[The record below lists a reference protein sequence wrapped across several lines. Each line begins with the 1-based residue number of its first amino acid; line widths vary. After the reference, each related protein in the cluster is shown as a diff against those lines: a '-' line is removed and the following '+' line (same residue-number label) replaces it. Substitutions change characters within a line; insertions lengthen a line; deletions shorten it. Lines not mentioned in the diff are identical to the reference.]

1 MRRTSKVRRTYKMPM
16 TIQELTAEMN
26 RFVEAMGWY
35 KEDSPLPQT
44 ARNIAI

>member
-1 MRRTSKVRRTYKMPM
+1 MPM